1 MRRNLKEE
9 ECIALLEK
17 NYIGHLAY
25 ISQGQPYCVPI
36 TYFYDLETNTITSY
50 SSEGHK
56 LASMRKNR
64 AVSLAVDEITSITSW
79 KSVLAIGTFEELTQ
93 IDAKHMLHKFSEGVK
108 EIIKEHTGGNP
119 KYISE
124 FSAKI
129 DVEESPTVFR
139 IKIQELTG
147 KLRNSAV

>member
-1 MRRNLKEE
+1 MRRNLKQE

-17 NYIGHLAY
+17 NYVGHLAY

-36 TYFYDLETNTITSY
+36 TYFYDHETNTITSY

-64 AVSLAVDEITSITSW
+64 AISLAVDEITSVANW

-108 EIIKEHTGGNP
+108 EIMSEHTGGNP
-119 KYISE
+119 KYISD
-124 FSAKI
+124 FSAKL
-129 DVEESPTVFR
+129 DTEEATVVFR
-139 IKIQELTG
+139 IIIQEIIG
-147 KLRNSAV
+147 KIRVS